1 MRLRLALLLMVVISA
16 LLTILAIPLSANI
29 AHRDEQRVFADR
41 LRDAVR
47 LAGVAQQGET
57 PVDERELAD
66 QLERYSSLY
75 GVATAILEPTGTVKA
90 RYGRTFALDAPAVQ
104 QPMGVALSGH
114 PSSDDRAMWPWQRRD
129 IVVAVPVLRG
139 DDVVEV
145 VVTVSPTAAL
155 RNQVRSS
162 LLALAAA
169 GQCVLLASVLLVSRL
184 SRWVLRPVDQLDRAT
199 GEIARGRLKARV
211 GAVSGPPELRR
222 LAGSFN
228 RMANRVEQMMDH
240 QIAFVADASHQLR
253 TPLAGLTLRIENLQ
267 AQVEAERL
275 DEVGALADEVQ
286 RLNAILDSLLRLA
299 AVDQVEPDVREVDVT
314 TLVACRVQSW
324 TRQAQARGVT
334 LTPPGG
340 AVGQALTAHA
350 DPTLFG
356 SALDA
361 ILDNAIKFSPPHG
374 TVTVR
379 LSAGPTAVHCVVAD
393 TGAGLLDSEYT
404 RIGNRFWRSMRH
416 QNVDGTG
423 LGLAIVRTLQEAVGG
438 DVTFTPNTP
447 SGLRV
452 TLSLPRT
459 SGVGT
464 KCR

>member
-1 MRLRLALLLMVVISA
+1 MRLRLALLLMVLISA
-16 LLTILAIPLSANI
+16 LLTLLAIPLSSNI

-47 LAGVAQQGET
+47 LAGVAQQAET
-57 PVDERELAD
+57 PVDDRELD
-66 QLERYSSLY
+66 EQLERYSTLY
-75 GVATAILEPTGTVKA
+75 GVATAVLDANGGVRA
-90 RYGRTFALDAPAVQ
+90 RYGKQFSLDAPAIS
-104 QPMGVALSGH
+104 QPMSVALSGH
-114 PSSDDRAMWPWQRRD
+114 PSSDDRAMWPWETRD

-139 DDVVEV
+139 DDVVQI

-155 RNQVRSS
+155 RGQVRTS
-162 LLALAAA
+162 LLGLAAA
-169 GQCVLLASVLLVSRL
+169 GQCMLLASVLLVSRL

-211 GAVSGPPELRR
+211 GAVTGPPELRR

-228 RMANRVEQMMDH
+228 RMANRVEQMMEH

-267 AQVEAERL
+267 AQVEPDRL

-299 AVDQVEPDVREVDVT
+299 AVDQIEPDLQDVDVRS
-314 TLVACRVQSW
+314 LVGCRVLSW
-324 TRQAQARGVT
+324 TPQAQARAVT
-334 LTPPGG
+334 LLPPTG
-340 AVGQALTAHA
+340 AASLVLTAHA

-361 ILDNAIKFSPPHG
+361 ILDNAIKFSPPNG

-379 LSAGPTAVHCVVAD
+379 LSAEAATVHCVVAD
-393 TGAGLLDSEYT
+393 NGAGLLDTEYA
-404 RIGNRFWRSMRH
+404 RIGNRFWRSLRH

-423 LGLAIVRTLQEAVGG
+423 LGLAIVRTLQAAVGG
-438 DVTFTPNTP
+438 DVAFAPNTP
-447 SGLRV
+447 SGLMV
-452 TLSLPRT
+452 TLSLPRRPDKG
-459 SGVGT
+459 S
-464 KCR
+464 